1 MSDNT
6 SATAMGWIA
15 HWAALLWI
23 TTAAGFAAH
32 SDYGVLQSTDG
43 GKTWQKV
50 LDGTAVIDSMASGEK
65 GQLVAAT
72 AGYLSGPGMEYGIY
86 YAARGAAHWTKAAP
100 PDTPPGN
107 VDIRSLLSVSGSEII
122 AAGGGGVHRSSDS
135 GATWKQLSSPI
146 PGVTFQALARSSQG
160 TLLAGAS
167 DGVYQS
173 SDGGSHWI
181 KLGLQGKTITSLV
194 VATSGQ
200 LLAGTVREGVF
211 SSSTSGRS
219 WTPANSLSANTVS
232 ALGVDK
238 AGHVYAGIVGRGILR
253 SDDGGRTW
261 VSTLSLGKNT
271 ATYALALAPG
281 GEVYAAAGECCPVNS
296 VYLSRSRDGGKT
308 WERILR
314 VADGVAIGSIVVTAE
329 GTVSVGLTTVGE

>member
-1 MSDNT
+1 MSHNT
-6 SATAMGWIA
+6 AARAIGWKA
-15 HWAALLWI
+15 HWATLLWI
-23 TTAAGFAAH
+23 TTATGLAAH

-86 YAARGAAHWTKAAP
+86 YAARGATHWTKAAAS
-100 PDTPPGN
+100 DMPPGN
-107 VDIRSLLSVSGSEII
+107 VDIRSLLSVSGPEII
-122 AAGGGGVHRSSDS
+122 AAGGAGVHSSSDG
-135 GATWKQLSSPI
+135 GATWKQLSSPM
-146 PGVTFQALARSSQG
+146 PGVTFQALAKSSQG

-173 SDGGSHWI
+173 RDGGSHWI
-181 KLGLQGKTITSLV
+181 RLGLKGKNITSLL
-194 VATSGQ
+194 VAPNGQ
-200 LLAGTVREGVF
+200 LLAGTVRDGLF
-211 SSSTSGRS
+211 SSSSSGRS
-219 WTPANSLSANTVS
+219 WTPASSLSASTVS

-238 AGHVYAGIVGRGILR
+238 AGHVYAGIVGRGILK

-271 ATYALALAPG
+271 ATYALSVGAG
-281 GEVYAAAGECCPVNS
+281 GEIYAAAGECCPVNA
-296 VYLSRSRDGGKT
+296 VYLFRSRDGGKA

-314 VADGVAIGSIVVTAE
+314 VADGVAIGAIVATVE
-329 GTVSVGLTTVGE
+329 GTVFVGLTTVGE